1 MKRVG
6 LLAAIAL
13 LAIATAVRAN
23 ETSELTA
30 QGYKR
35 VKVLSLA
42 SSSRDT
48 PPWSATAYEANVANP
63 VAPRVPA
70 RLCFSQNAR
79 SSRYCFLAEAE
90 HHGLKYAFQKVED
103 LVLRQFQNATNPVYG
118 VLFGARFRAGGSGN
132 LRLVTL
138 WSIPSVRQAPRQL
151 LPRILLSKQSEYRF
165 VRGVGPRGSTV
176 FTAADYVWGKGE
188 THFSA
193 HRFTFSVYTYDSRTR
208 RFVRILRYVT
218 ARKYPSFDDVDVIDV
233 IRHEI
238 GEIRRRL

>member
-1 MKRVG
+1 VDCRFLAMKRVG

-70 RLCFSQNAR
+70 RLCFSQNSR

-103 LVLRQFQNATNPVYG
+103 LVLRTSGSSHYG
-118 VLFGARFRAGGSGN
+118 LFHPCGRLLGNFSREFFSRSKASIGLCGASVLVAAPCSQLPTMCGVKGKLISRLTDSLSLSIPMIRGRAGSCE
-132 LRLVTL
+132 
-138 WSIPSVRQAPRQL
+138 S
-151 LPRILLSKQSEYRF
+151 
-165 VRGVGPRGSTV
+165 
-176 FTAADYVWGKGE
+176 
-188 THFSA
+188 
-193 HRFTFSVYTYDSRTR
+193 
-208 RFVRILRYVT
+208 
-218 ARKYPSFDDVDVIDV
+218 
-233 IRHEI
+233 
-238 GEIRRRL
+238 